1 MGLALSLQDHF
12 NVTVVDKNDYFEGIA
27 ATLKFVADP
36 DWLQKITIQYEQV
49 AKGNNLTFVQG
60 TLSQVNTNNSI
71 DLTRPDG
78 S

>member
-36 DWLQKITIQYEQV
+36 DWL
-49 AKGNNLTFVQG
+49 
-60 TLSQVNTNNSI
+60 
-71 DLTRPDG
+71 
-78 S
+78 

>member
-49 AKGNNLTFVQG
+49 AKGNNLPFVQG